1 MFSGA
6 AGDFLGV
13 SEWSNHS
20 KSQIF
25 ACGAVFQNQILERGI
40 LSFCRVHD
48 HGLVP
53 KVISSH
59 LTWGV
64 TWIREFGFRFCPE
77 EAKKHWR
84 FEKGSLRTALWFD
97 KHFRFWNQ
105 ITGRFD
111 LSHYNDR
118 EIMIGL
124 SMTVGFM
131 ILWNRRHVQRRTILF
146 TSRSEQHSSSLICGD
161 KITDTDGTR
170 EVAPDIWCELIF
182 HDYAN
187 LCIRF

>member
-1 MFSGA
+1 MYSGA

-25 ACGAVFQNQILERGI
+25 ACGAVFKNQNIERNFEF
-40 LSFCRVHD
+40 LQS
-48 HGLVP
+48 LW
-53 KVISSH
+53 S
-59 LTWGV
+59 
-64 TWIREFGFRFCPE
+64 WIGPE

-84 FEKGSLRTALWFD
+84 FEKGSLRTELWFD

-118 EIMIGL
+118 EFMVGLSVL

-131 ILWNRRHVQRRTILF
+131 ILWNRRHVQRRTTLF

>member
-1 MFSGA
+1 MELEWYVFSGV
-6 AGDFLGV
+6 AGDFWGFQ
-13 SEWSNHS
+13 SG
-20 KSQIF
+20 QII
-25 ACGAVFQNQILERGI
+25 QNLKFSPAAHIMGRVL
-40 LSFCRVHD
+40 LSSTARN
-48 HGLVP
+48 
-53 KVISSH
+53 VISSH

-84 FEKGSLRTALWFD
+84 FEKGSLRTELWFD

-105 ITGRFD
+105 ITGRFEFD

-118 EIMIGL
+118 EIMIGLSVL